1 MFQRSAVEVTDI
13 YDGSSQTFVIGE
25 VVGLGRG
32 TNSGMAWCGWNIF
45 NTRNGINFPL
55 KLSPPGR
62 SWDLDNGGYA
72 SHHPGGCNFVFAD
85 GSVHFLS
92 ETISQFILAALTTR
106 KAGDIVSEF
115 P

>member
-72 SHHPGGCNFVFAD
+72 STTLAVASSSSPMVASTSCQRPLANSF
-85 GSVHFLS
+85 
-92 ETISQFILAALTTR
+92 SQR
-106 KAGDIVSEF
+106 
-115 P
+115 